1 MLGESSIVKTA
12 RIVTAGGTTLPEG
25 DIIALDANNG
35 VFFAGTAQVGP
46 GTAEALLAQLAA
58 WRLCARPAD
67 RIVLD
72 YGHRCVMRSPYA
84 VEQAPT
90 GRTEPNM
97 RIALIADT
105 HLSARSP
112 ECVANWHAARRGV
125 ERLGAD
131 LTIHLGDITLDG
143 HRHREELDFASCL
156 VQQWPT
162 EMRCVPG
169 NHDLGDGSGETPL
182 QAGLLQDYQD
192 VFGPDRWLVTAG
204 TWKLLGINA
213 QVLGTDSAQEE
224 TLWNWLA
231 QQVGPTATHAQT
243 ALFLHR
249 PMLRPQ
255 PGEFARQGRYV
266 NAGAT
271 RRLLGLLERTLR
283 VVVSGHTHQ
292 YLDCKVDGVR
302 HVWMPSTAFILP
314 DDLQT
319 RIGEKLVGVG
329 LLDVRDGAAAFDL
342 WCPDGMTRHDVTEL
356 PFFRAE
362 SAS

>member
-1 MLGESSIVKTA
+1 
-12 RIVTAGGTTLPEG
+12 
-25 DIIALDANNG
+25 
-35 VFFAGTAQVGP
+35 
-46 GTAEALLAQLAA
+46 
-58 WRLCARPAD
+58 
-67 RIVLD
+67 
-72 YGHRCVMRSPYA
+72 
-84 VEQAPT
+84 
-90 GRTEPNM
+90 M

-143 HRHREELDFASCL
+143 QRHSEELEFASGL

-182 QAGLLQDYQD
+182 QAGLLQDYQE
-192 VFGPDRWLVTAG
+192 VFGPDRWSVTAG

-213 QVLGTDSAQEE
+213 QLLGTGSAQEE
-224 TLWNWLA
+224 ALWNWLA
-231 QQVGPTATHAQT
+231 QQVGPTATHAHT

-255 PGEFARQGRYV
+255 PSEFARQGRYV
-266 NAGAT
+266 NAEAT
-271 RRLLGLLERTLR
+271 PRLLGLFERTLR
-283 VVVSGHTHQ
+283 LVVSGHTHQ
-292 YLDCKVDGVR
+292 YLDCTVDGVR

-329 LLDVRDGAAAFDL
+329 LLDVGEGAAAFDL
-342 WCPDGMTRHDVTEL
+342 WCPDGMTRHDVAEL